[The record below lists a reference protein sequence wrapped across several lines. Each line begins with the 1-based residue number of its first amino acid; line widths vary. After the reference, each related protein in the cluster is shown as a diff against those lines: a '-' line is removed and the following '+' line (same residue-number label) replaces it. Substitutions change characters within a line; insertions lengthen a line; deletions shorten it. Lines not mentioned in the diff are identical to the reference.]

1 MELTKEKLE
10 EIMTK
15 LSDYLESEIVMT
27 PEQEMILLFGQQKT
41 YIFARKLIR
50 EALIE
55 ADGNLKNLD
64 EKDVEELIYLNLIK
78 LAEL

>member
-10 EIMTK
+10 EIMSK
-15 LSDYLESEIVMT
+15 LSEFLESEIVMT

-41 YIFARKLIR
+41 YIFARKLIC
-50 EALIE
+50 EALML
-55 ADGNLKNLD
+55 ADESLKNLD

-78 LAEL
+78 

>member
-1 MELTKEKLE
+1 MELTREKLE

-15 LSDYLESEIVMT
+15 LSDYLENEIVMT

-55 ADGNLKNLD
+55 INANLKNTD
-64 EKDVEELIYLNLIK
+64 EKEIEELIYTNLIK